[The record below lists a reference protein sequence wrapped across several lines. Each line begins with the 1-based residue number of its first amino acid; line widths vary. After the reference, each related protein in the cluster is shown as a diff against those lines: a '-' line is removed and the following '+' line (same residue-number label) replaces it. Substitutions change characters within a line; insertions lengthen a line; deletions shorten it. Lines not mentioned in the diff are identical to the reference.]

1 MRTRAFLDKFIYSI
15 FFSRAWK
22 ARSDGSYVR
31 RSWVQHPVLTRS
43 EITTTGWPPVLVTA
57 WEVLARCVL
66 VLAPTG
72 NGGCYQNSLR
82 AGVVSYF
89 WVLESNW
96 REVHLKDLLRI
107 LRTHRSMS
115 HFTFLLFFLR
125 SRHLII
131 FTREGRGRSFFS
143 SQKHRLCFFG
153 NY

>member
-1 MRTRAFLDKFIYSI
+1 MCLNLPPKKIHVFLPLSVSPSLRLSLSLRLSERSLPITRGKKERKRCEPALFLHKFIYSI
-15 FFSRAWK
+15 FFARAWK
-22 ARSDGSYVR
+22 ARSDGRYVR

-89 WVLESNW
+89 
-96 REVHLKDLLRI
+96 
-107 LRTHRSMS
+107 
-115 HFTFLLFFLR
+115 
-125 SRHLII
+125 
-131 FTREGRGRSFFS
+131 
-143 SQKHRLCFFG
+143 
-153 NY
+153 